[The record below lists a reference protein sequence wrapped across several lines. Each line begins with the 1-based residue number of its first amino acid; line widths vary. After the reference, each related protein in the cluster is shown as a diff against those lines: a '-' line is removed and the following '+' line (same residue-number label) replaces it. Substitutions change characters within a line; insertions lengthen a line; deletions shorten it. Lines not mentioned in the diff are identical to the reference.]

1 MKSTDR
7 ASLLFQILR
16 EEQNLTNAEVVEAAG
31 LTLEQGIQ
39 LWRNLGFPDPGD
51 EAVFGKSDAEAAAIV
66 GATIN
71 NGIMDERT
79 VFRLTR
85 ALGQTMA
92 KLADWEVSIL
102 VDQLEADVAEGKRES
117 RLDGA
122 VSIARAASTDF
133 DELLLH
139 VWHRHLAAAAMRMET
154 RGGADNELL
163 STKMTV
169 GFADMTRFTALSNR
183 LDQMELAEVVEEF
196 ERRCG
201 DIVTAG
207 GGRIIKTMGDA
218 MLFVHEDPIAATR
231 VSLDVVTG
239 IGARSNLP
247 DVRVGLATGSV
258 VSRLGDVFGPPV
270 NLAARLSNV
279 ARANRILIDRA
290 TADAIAGEF
299 DARVLPPRPIRGFGN
314 VSPITVTERRS
325 FTAR

>member
-1 MKSTDR
+1 MKPTDR
-7 ASLLFQILR
+7 SSLLHQILK

-31 LTLEQGIQ
+31 LTPEQGIQ

-66 GATIN
+66 AATISN
-71 NGIMDERT
+71 EIMDERT

-92 KLADWEVSIL
+92 RLADWEVTIL
-102 VDQLEADVAEGKRES
+102 VDQLEAEIAAGKSES
-117 RLDGA
+117 RLDSA
-122 VSIARAASTDF
+122 VAIAAAASHDF
-133 DELLLH
+133 DRLLLH
-139 VWHRHLAAAAMRMET
+139 VWHRHLAAAAMRIET
-154 RGGADNELL
+154 RGSADNELL
-163 STKMTV
+163 STRMTV

-183 LDQMELAEVVEEF
+183 LDQVELAEVVEEF

-207 GGRIIKTMGDA
+207 GGRIIKTLGDA
-218 MLFVHEDPIAATR
+218 MLFVHEDPVAATR

-239 IGARSNLP
+239 IGARANLP
-247 DVRVGLATGSV
+247 DVRVGLATGSL

-279 ARANRILIDRA
+279 AKANRILVDQE

-299 DARVLPPRPIRGFGN
+299 DMRILPPRAIRGFGN
-314 VSPITVTERRS
+314 VSPITVAERRS